1 MAITVVRP
9 TRAEFRKGIARFAD
23 LQRCETG
30 LPDMGLPGC
39 KRAFLNVLGFS
50 QPKGGGQYSPFG
62 DMAPAAISHLQ
73 AGHGIAF
80 VRARP
85 GNGVLMHTHDTV
97 EGFIVIDGRWILESE
112 CEDGVDR
119 VELGPLD
126 YIAFPVGVQRRF
138 ECVAAAPGRE
148 EGTLLGI
155 IAGDAP
161 AAEISP
167 EGVEAL
173 VAAGL
178 MEATRV
184 TV

>member
-9 TRAEFRKGIARFAD
+9 SRAEVRKGVARFAD

-50 QPKGGGQYSPFG
+50 QPKEEGQYSPFG

-97 EGFIVIDGRWILESE
+97 EGFVVIDGRWILESE
-112 CEDGVDR
+112 CADGVER
-119 VELGPLD
+119 IELGPLD

-138 ECVAAAPGRE
+138 ECVEAPPGGI

-167 EGVEAL
+167 EGIETL

-178 MEATRV
+178 MEAPQV